1 MAAGATAG
9 LLLFP
14 RFGSPRWAAAS
25 AAGACAAL
33 CGFAVSPP
41 YAGALVILFA
51 SGLGTGYLA
60 TAGGVLF
67 EHVPD
72 HQRGQASGLL
82 GAGMSLGQ
90 AALIVVAGATAG
102 WFPPA
107 AVIAAA
113 GAAGTISAV
122 ILAARWRRLVIP
134 RAGMLP

>member
-1 MAAGATAG
+1 M
-9 LLLFP
+9 
-14 RFGSPRWAAAS
+14 
-25 AAGACAAL
+25 
-33 CGFAVSPP
+33 SPP

-90 AALIVVAGATAG
+90 AALIVVAGAAAG
-102 WFPPA
+102 WFPAA

-113 GAAGTISAV
+113 GAAGTVCAV